1 MKKIKFLLVTLVAL
15 LAGVNSVA
23 GKTVYIQPNAWA
35 ADNAVISLWVWAE
48 GSDGSWAT
56 LSTVEDG
63 VYKAELGDAINR
75 MIITRGSAGNTF
87 ESSAGFWNQT
97 GTIEITDANVGKLFA
112 LSTTEVVNGTTDV
125 TVSDYTEPAA
135 AGYTVDFNTAIAVP
149 SNNHSDPM
157 FKVSTGWTRIADRK
171 NGDGYY
177 GTAGYYMRYTYLSTA
192 GVSGTGTLLANAQ
205 QAPQSTYDGTIETVY
220 DYIVTPKVSG
230 TVTLQVKGS
239 TSASSSLP
247 SFISF
252 YAVDDNATTIGSELV
267 ATYSSELNTNDF
279 VTATLTLSEPT
290 RIAIRGQWVYMD
302 NFTATSA
309 EIPEVKALTV
319 TSVMNSDGQSG
330 YTGTNP
336 SFEQQ
341 SDGKLLVK
349 LKVAIQNT
357 GNVNIVAGTTEN
369 YTLTLASAS
378 SASAT
383 KTYYEDAAITL
394 TEDLAIGASTTID
407 VEVAVNY
414 TDTYGSYRYW
424 FVREDVSGTT
434 SSSYRYATS
443 VAYEPKFIFREAGS
457 TSTSSISTAE
467 SWGTITTETTK
478 SFEIAN
484 TGTAPLTIK
493 SVTLP
498 TGFTSDN
505 APTAEF
511 TLAKGETQAL
521 NITQDATA
529 TGTFS
534 GTLTIV
540 YLDKN
545 AAEQT
550 YTLAFSATVIGAN
563 TWTADFNGDGTSSS
577 ITYPAGSIAEGGI
590 TSDYA
595 YSSGKYNVWLQG
607 RTQNDYATG
616 NNMFITPKLHATAGD
631 KLAYDVKGVYDS
643 NNVYYAKVYV
653 STDRKNWGDPVAY
666 YTTNTVAGAE
676 AIGYSNWYTKTVTF
690 NTEGDYYV
698 AFSLYGAMKIDNLVG
713 LEKVDVAHDLYI
725 KSVSWPDA
733 SIKSGATQSKPSVD
747 IIPLTNEDAAN
758 YTVKYIYGENVVD
771 IASKALTASASS
783 TTNFAASFA
792 PSVTTTTTFPGTK
805 VVFEFTDGTKFETE
819 TFDLTVTNE
828 PIFHFV
834 KSLPSSKW
842 YEPSDYTTP
851 IAFGK
856 TNTADTQSFYLY
868 NWGSAPLTV
877 NSITLPE
884 GFSTTTTFPV
894 TIAAMD
900 ENNLSAS
907 AQALDI
913 TFSATAAGTYSGDM
927 VITHS
932 GDQTFTL
939 GISGTRL
946 DPTKFYATF
955 GTSSDASNYPAG
967 SLAQANISIAT
978 PLTDNGAL
986 SSSSST
992 KNLFITPLLTSV
1004 GETMLFDARQRSSY
1018 YTGSVKVYSV
1028 SDHIAAANTT
1038 NDEEF
1043 AALNPT
1049 LLGEFSMSSTN
1060 FATYSFEVPAGD
1072 SYLAFKIQDA
1082 YVDEIY
1088 GLAVADVAHE
1098 LQIASSNIPTEGM
1111 QNNSLVASVN
1121 VLNLGLNDDAV
1132 TVTAYVNGEAV
1143 ATSAAVNV
1151 PMNHKLTDAG
1161 TQASVSFIYP
1171 KVGTYPVYLEVK
1183 AGDYSVVTDPVNV
1196 TFADEQPQTTA
1207 GVGGT
1212 TTSSYGP
1219 VYMGDKNCETVSL
1232 YTAQVLQAGGLKP
1245 GDKIKSIA
1253 FKGYNTSDETTSKF
1267 EVWYE
1272 WTDDQT
1278 LAKPT
1283 GELCTAEY
1291 VQNMTKIA
1299 DEDSRAWP
1307 KVGSSSNY
1315 VNLIEF
1321 DFSGSPLVYQQG
1333 KSLRIV
1339 VRNQAQ
1345 AYKGKNFVTTGYT
1358 DLYYRHHSDYS
1369 SYTSATWNTS
1379 TLPAIYFELAPANA
1393 TLAGTVTTSAGASIA
1408 NATITLKADNGVQYS
1423 GTTNDAGQ
1431 YEFDV
1436 IQAGLDFTAT
1446 VEAAG
1451 YLKRQFALNMGGTA
1465 LTQDVTMY
1473 KQFGIVGSLP
1483 GLDWNNDLV
1492 MTQSADDPNIFVA
1505 ELNDVLVNPTGT
1517 FKYKLRADGAWKTDL
1532 VDGYELPDSG
1542 DEEWE
1547 IKTEGTYNYRFTFDW
1562 TNHTLTFERPYT
1574 LAENA
1579 DGVNALNWVDITI
1592 EREFKA
1598 GWNAVVLPFNLDNDE
1613 FVAAFGANSEVAIS
1627 DGDHDFGSGNVTVF
1641 FKKQDDTYKWIE
1653 AGVPYLIWLENP
1665 VSGLKFTKD
1674 IVTNT
1679 SYTSGQ
1685 NFDFVGVYTTTTTQD
1700 GDYFVKNGEF
1710 QKCNTTNTVKPFRSY
1725 LKYKGTSPVRSLNFV
1740 VDDETITTEID
1751 GLEIDTPVKVEGAY
1765 NLNGQKMEN
1774 LKKGGLYII
1783 NGKKVIWK

>member
-1 MKKIKFLLVTLVAL
+1 MRMKKIRFLLVTLVAL
-15 LAGVNSVA
+15 LAGVSSVA
-23 GKTVYIQPNAWA
+23 AKTVYIQPNDWA
-35 ADNAVISLWVWAE
+35 KDGAVISLWVW
-48 GSDGSWAT
+48 GDGIDGSWAT
-56 LSTVEDG
+56 LSVVEEG
-63 VYKAELGDAINR
+63 IYKAALDDG
-75 MIITRGSAGNTF
+75 ITTMHVVRGSVGNSWADGEKWN
-87 ESSAGFWNQT
+87 ESGDIPA
-97 GTIEITDANVGKLFA
+97 TDGKLVVMGDIA
-112 LSTTEVVNGTTDV
+112 AGTYTTQ
-125 TVSDYTEPAA
+125 DYTEPVA
-135 AGYTVDFNTAIAVP
+135 AGYKVDFNTVIAT
-149 SNNHSDPM
+149 SNHDFSVASNWGHVVDYLEY
-157 FKVSTGWTRIADRK
+157 D
-171 NGDGYY
+171 DY
-177 GTAGYYMRYTYLSTA
+177 GTEYAYVNYTHSSNG
-192 GVSGTGTLLANAQ
+192 GVDGTGALGAYSQNLSGGGDSKTAYDLL
-205 QAPQSTYDGTIETVY
+205 
-220 DYIVTPKVSG
+220 VTPLIQG
-230 TVTLQVKGS
+230 TVTIDVKAMNYSDASLEVYALESDGKTKS
-239 TSASSSLP
+239 TLIKSVSYSDLSTTDYTTISFELATEQKVGLRLNRVYIDNFAASS
-247 SFISF
+247 
-252 YAVDDNATTIGSELV
+252 ATILAEPKLSITNV
-267 ATYSSELNTNDF
+267 KKATDASN
-279 VTATLTLSEPT
+279 
-290 RIAIRGQWVYMD
+290 VY
-302 NFTATSA
+302 
-309 EIPEVKALTV
+309 
-319 TSVMNSDGQSG
+319 
-330 YTGTNP
+330 
-336 SFEQQ
+336 FEQQ
-341 SDGKLLVK
+341 ADGSLLVQLYVT
-349 LKVAIQNT
+349 LKNDGEVDFE
-357 GNVNIVAGTTEN
+357 AGVTEN
-369 YTLTLASAS
+369 YTLSVLQDYYG
-378 SASAT
+378 T
-383 KTYYEDAAITL
+383 KTGPFGAFDIPVN
-394 TEDLAIGASTTID
+394 LAKGETSDPILLEIHVPAES
-407 VEVAVNY
+407 
-414 TDTYGSYRYW
+414 
-424 FVREDVSGTT
+424 VSSLKTWGNWYVIENVT
-434 SSSYRYATS
+434 SSQSTGYVWASWT
-443 VAYEPKFIFREAGS
+443 AYEPKFIFREAGS
-457 TSTSSISTAE
+457 TATSSISAAE
-467 SWGTITTETTK
+467 AWGTIMTETTK

-498 TGFTSDN
+498 DGFTSDN
-505 APTAEF
+505 APAGAEVI
-511 TLAKGETQAL
+511 LAKGETLAL
-521 NITQDATA
+521 NITNDASKQ
-529 TGTFS
+529 GTFT
-534 GTLTIV
+534 GDLKIV
-540 YLDKN
+540 YLDKDN
-545 AAEQT
+545 AEQT
-550 YTLAFSATVIGAN
+550 YTLAFSVTVIGAN
-563 TWTADFNGDGTSSS
+563 TWTANFNNSTS
-577 ITYPAGSIAEGGI
+577 TVVYPAGSVAEGGI
-590 TSDYA
+590 NRDYN
-595 YSSGKYNVWLQG
+595 YISSGNYNNWLVG
-607 RTQNDYATG
+607 RNDNSYKTE
-616 NNMFITPKLHATAGD
+616 NNKFITPKLHANAGD
-631 KLAYDVKGVYDS
+631 QLAFDVKAGYSGS
-643 NNVYYAKVYV
+643 NDYFVKVYV
-653 STDRKNWGDPVAY
+653 STDRKTWGEPVAY
-666 YTTNTVAGAE
+666 YTYTTDATKGSE
-676 AIGYSNWYTKTVTF
+676 GIGSAFTTKTVTF
-690 NTEGDYYV
+690 DTAGDYYV
-698 AFSLYGAMKIDNLVG
+698 AFALYGSSGIDNLVG
-713 LEKVDVAHDLYI
+713 LEKVDVAHDLFI

-733 SIKSGATQSKPSVD
+733 SIKSGSNQSKPSVTF
-747 IIPLTNEDAAN
+747 IPLTTETAEN
-758 YTVKYIYGENVVD
+758 YTVKYLCGSTVLGEGT
-771 IASKALTASASS
+771 SKALTASATSS
-783 TTNFAASFA
+783 TDIAVNWTPN
-792 PSVTTTTTFPGTK
+792 VTETTVYPETK
-805 VVFEFTDGTKFETE
+805 VVIEFTDGTKFETE

-828 PIFHFV
+828 AIFHFL
-834 KSLPSSKW
+834 KTLPSSKW

-900 ENNLSAS
+900 ENYLSAS

-1072 SYLAFKIQDA
+1072 SYLAFKVQDA

-1111 QNNSLVASVN
+1111 QNNSLTASVN
-1121 VLNLGLNDDAV
+1121 VLNLGLNDDVV
-1132 TVTAYVNGEAV
+1132 TVTAYVDGEAM
-1143 ATSAAVNV
+1143 ATGAAVNI

-1339 VRNQAQ
+1339 VRNQSQ

-1423 GTTNDAGQ
+1423 TTTNDAGQ
-1431 YEFDV
+1431 YTLDV

-1451 YLKRQFALNMGGTA
+1451 YLKNQFAYNLEGTSKT
-1465 LTQDVTMY
+1465 LDVTMY
-1473 KQFGIVGSLP
+1473 KTFGIVGTLP
-1483 GLDWNNDLV
+1483 GFSGSFDSGDIE
-1492 MTQSADDPNIFVA
+1492 MTQSTENPNIFILEMNNVYVPA
-1505 ELNDVLVNPTGT
+1505 GSYE
-1517 FKYKLRADGAWKTDL
+1517 YKLRADEKW
-1532 VDGYELPDSG
+1532 
-1542 DEEWE
+1542 
-1547 IKTEGTYNYRFTFDW
+1547 GTYQLPADNSNFNWNFSISGYYNYKFTFDW

-1574 LAENA
+1574 LAEDAN
-1579 DGVNALNWVDITI
+1579 GVDALNWVDVTI

-1598 GWNAVVLPFNLDNDE
+1598 GWNAVVLPFNLTKKEVIN
-1613 FVAAFGANSEVAIS
+1613 AFGANSEVAECQ
-1627 DGDHDFGSGNVTVF
+1627 GDNGTDNVTVYF
-1641 FKKQDDTYKWIE
+1641 MKRDVTDVDDIMIE
-1653 AGVPYLIWLENP
+1653 AGTPYLIWLKNP
-1665 VSGLKFTKD
+1665 VSGLKFTKN
-1674 IVTNT
+1674 IVTDT
-1679 SYTSGQ
+1679 SYTPGQ
-1685 NFDFVGVYTTTTTQD
+1685 NFDFVGVYTTTPTQD

-1765 NLNGQKMEN
+1765 NLNGQKVEN